1 MLHTVSNDG
10 HIPDVGLTVHQ
21 RPDLAIRSVRL
32 FLFCR
37 SKPDICEMC
46 LLGGLFEIL
55 IHVAMELTQLG
66 TGMSTNLFDGEA
78 VYGKKMHQ

>member
-1 MLHTVSNDG
+1 
-10 HIPDVGLTVHQ
+10 
-21 RPDLAIRSVRL
+21 
-32 FLFCR
+32 
-37 SKPDICEMC
+37 MC